1 MGTHAAAHVNERKY
15 HSVNTIKESRN
26 RSPQRAPSTAS
37 PADTPANENVRP
49 NINATKMRR
58 RPPQRMTS
66 ATSSADTLA
75 SQEDDSDEDHVQYEI
90 LLWHGSSLGNV
101 EFTSCDATGYPCV
114 QVANGNNSLPGM
126 WNLRESDFLIAVN
139 ECSTKR
145 SAMSFESVMRVVE
158 NGVRPAVLRFRRPA
172 SHEFQRVPMRK
183 RQSTQEAR
191 QVCRRNRERL
201 EQTMSYVIWREED
214 GPLGV
219 SLKKAK
225 GSSHPVVAAMNRTSV
240 LNRQAPT
247 NKVSIGDHL
256 LSINQHDVH
265 ELGGKQWVRLLGTA
279 PKPLVLTFRRSAPP
293 PHQVGARTLDL

>member
-1 MGTHAAAHVNERKY
+1 MTKA
-15 HSVNTIKESRN
+15 T
-26 RSPQRAPSTAS
+26 P
-37 PADTPANENVRP
+37 DTPA
-49 NINATKMRR
+49 
-58 RPPQRMTS
+58 
-66 ATSSADTLA
+66 
-75 SQEDDSDEDHVQYEI
+75 SQDDDSDEDHVQYEI
-90 LLWHGSSLGNV
+90 LLWHGSSLGSV
-101 EFTSCDATGYPCV
+101 EFTSCDATGYPYV

-139 ECSTKR
+139 ECSTER

-158 NGVRPAVLRFRRPA
+158 SGVRPAVLCFRRPA
-172 SHEFQRVPMRK
+172 SHEFHRVPMRN

-191 QVCRRNRERL
+191 QVRRENRERL

-225 GSSHPVVAAMNRTSV
+225 GSPYPVVAAMNRTSV

-265 ELGGKQWVRLLGTA
+265 ELDGKQWVRLLETA
-279 PKPLVLTFRRSAPP
+279 PKPLVLTFLRSAPP
-293 PHQVGARTLDL
+293 PAQMGDRTLDL